1 MQRNFMYSLVLALLV
16 LVHQINFLKIAKPSE
31 LRELTSTSFY
41 YGVQKFGRYDD
52 LSYAMVTQLSN
63 LKIVAAGY
71 I

>member
-52 LSYAMVTQLSN
+52 LSYV
-63 LKIVAAGY
+63 
-71 I
+71 